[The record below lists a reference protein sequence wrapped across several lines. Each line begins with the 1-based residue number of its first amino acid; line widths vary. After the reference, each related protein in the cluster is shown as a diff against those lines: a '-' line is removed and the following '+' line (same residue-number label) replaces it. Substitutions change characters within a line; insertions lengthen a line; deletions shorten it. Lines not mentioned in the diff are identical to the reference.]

1 MKDFTKTQSKRE
13 DVQGKTGALK
23 CNRCNTVVNAFGV
36 HPGDPCVAF
45 PALGQPQAS
54 EGGSTAP
61 GRCTGKYMKI
71 DDKSADNAKRRTDGA
86 A

>member
-1 MKDFTKTQSKRE
+1 MKDFTKTQEKRT
-13 DVQGKTGALK
+13 DKVGALK
-23 CNRCNTVVNAFGV
+23 CNTCNTAVNAFGV

-45 PALGQPQAS
+45 PSLGQPGAG
-54 EGGSTAP
+54 EGGSKANV
-61 GRCTGKYMKI
+61 RCTGKYMKI

>member
-1 MKDFTKTQSKRE
+1 MKDFTKTQEKRT
-13 DVQGKTGALK
+13 DRVGALK
-23 CNRCNTVVNAFGV
+23 CNTCNTTVNAFGV

-45 PALGQPQAS
+45 PALGQPVAS
-54 EGGSTAP
+54 EGGSTT

-71 DDKSADNAKRRTDGA
+71 DDQSADNAKRRSDGA